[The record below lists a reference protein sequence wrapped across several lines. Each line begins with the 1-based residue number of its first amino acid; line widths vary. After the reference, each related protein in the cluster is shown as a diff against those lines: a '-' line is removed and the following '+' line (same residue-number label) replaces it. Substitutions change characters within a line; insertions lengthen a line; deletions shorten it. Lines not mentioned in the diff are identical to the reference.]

1 MRPLNDPGQD
11 DVTRLLPAVRAGDP
25 EALERVMRAMY
36 QSLRQLAR
44 AQLSGEHGDRT
55 LSATE
60 LVNES
65 FLRLFA
71 GARLPELA
79 HRRHLLGVA
88 ARAMR
93 QVLVDAARRRK
104 AAKRLAAEDR
114 IGLTSIVDTFAGAAD
129 PESLVRALDELE
141 AMDPRQARI
150 VELRVFVGLTETEIA
165 AVLGVSDRTVQRDW
179 RMARAWL
186 WREMAG

>member
-1 MRPLNDPGQD
+1 MSDD
-11 DVTRLLPAVRAGDP
+11 DVTALLPAVRAGDP
-25 EALERVMRAMY
+25 EALEQVMRAMY
-36 QSLRQLAR
+36 QSLRQVAWS
-44 AQLSGEHGDRT
+44 QLSGEYGERT

-65 FLRLFA
+65 FLRMFA
-71 GARLPELA
+71 GAQLPDLA

-104 AAKRLAAEDR
+104 ATKRPSSEERLS
-114 IGLTSIVDTFAGAAD
+114 LTGIVESLAAD
-129 PESLVRALDELE
+129 PDPEALADALDTLE
-141 AMDPRQARI
+141 TMDPRQARI
-150 VELRVFVGLTETEIA
+150 VELRFFAGLTEPEIA
-165 AVLGVSDRTVQRDW
+165 VVLGISSRTVQREW

-186 WREMAG
+186 RRELSAR